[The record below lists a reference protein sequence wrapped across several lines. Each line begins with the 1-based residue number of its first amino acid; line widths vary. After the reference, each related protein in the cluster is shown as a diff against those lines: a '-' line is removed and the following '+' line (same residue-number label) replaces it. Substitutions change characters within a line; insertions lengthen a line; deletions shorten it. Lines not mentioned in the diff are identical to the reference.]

1 MLPTLLIAL
10 GTAGVAVLMLIG
22 CLYVL
27 TARYADVLLSFR
39 SPLLCVGS

>member
-27 TARYADVLLSFR
+27 TARYPELLHPFR
-39 SPLLCVGS
+39 SPLLCVES